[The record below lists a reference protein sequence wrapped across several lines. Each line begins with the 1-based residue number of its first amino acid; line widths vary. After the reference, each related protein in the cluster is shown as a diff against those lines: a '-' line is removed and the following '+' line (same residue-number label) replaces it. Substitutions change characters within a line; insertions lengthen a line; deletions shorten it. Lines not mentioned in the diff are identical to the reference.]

1 MDKIKNSDIKDLF
14 KKGEKNE
21 SEKKYKNAVDLYNQ
35 VLKIDPNHIDSLN
48 NLGTIF
54 YKMGELQKAINY
66 YKKAIMITP
75 DNVNII
81 YNLGLVFNNLG
92 EHKNAIECY
101 EKIIKIDPNFVY
113 AYNNIG
119 ATFKEL
125 GDLKK
130 SQEFLEKAI
139 SIDPNYTDA
148 INNLS
153 IIYKDLS
160 QYNKSLELCKKV
172 NELDPNF
179 ADAYNNIGV
188 VYKLLGQ
195 NINAKKNYEKA
206 IQLNPKYFHA
216 INNLG
221 AVFLENN
228 EYQKAVDCF
237 QKVLLINSNHLNT
250 LNNLGIVYVD
260 IEEYQKA
267 INCFVKI
274 IKIDSNNI
282 SVFNSISFLIKNIR
296 LTKLDHET
304 NLILKKLILSLFKK
318 NNTNTT
324 GGSTFIKNLKLCLLG
339 ENQWE
344 HISKITTSENSLL
357 KDEIIQILLNNEL
370 FHLILQKSLISEIS
384 FEKLITKLR
393 YEILFTLDKDNT
405 ILKEHFNFIMSLAE
419 QSWLNEYVHI
429 ISENEINQI
438 KLLKDKIEKD
448 LEINELEISI
458 LGCYSPL
465 NSSKIIEDK
474 LKNYTSS
481 NILFNDLIKVQIK
494 EPLKEIELKK
504 TIKSLDLINDEVSKK
519 VQIQYEENPYPRWR
533 YIYNYTPINF
543 VSLINNQIKPNQI
556 DCQKRFK
563 HPSVLIAGCGTGS
576 HAITATKYKNAD
588 ILGVDLSLTSLS
600 YAKRKT
606 EELGFKNIEFLHAD
620 ILQLKKL
627 NRKFDIIESLGTL
640 HHMKDPI
647 QGLKVLTKLLEPYGF
662 IKLGL
667 YSNLARKEVV
677 ELKELIK
684 DKKIKNTNQ
693 DIKIFRQLIINQ
705 KRNSLSQNIT
715 SSNDFFST
723 SSVRDLLFHVQEHRF
738 TITEISKILK
748 DLNLEFLGFEVKNP
762 SLKSKF
768 LKQFPNDKKAILLD
782 NWNTFEKNNS
792 TTFSSMYVFW
802 LKKI

>member
-1 MDKIKNSDIKDLF
+1 MIKKKDLSIEETF
-14 KKGEKNE
+14 ALAIQNQQNNDFIVAEKLYNE
-21 SEKKYKNAVDLYNQ
+21 IIKRDPNYVNAHINLGILLIQNKKY
-35 VLKIDPNHIDSLN
+35 H
-48 NLGTIF
+48 
-54 YKMGELQKAINY
+54 
-66 YKKAIMITP
+66 
-75 DNVNII
+75 
-81 YNLGLVFNNLG
+81 
-92 EHKNAIECY
+92 NAI
-101 EKIIKIDPNFVY
+101 ISF
-113 AYNNIG
+113 
-119 ATFKEL
+119 
-125 GDLKK
+125 
-130 SQEFLEKAI
+130 EKAI
-139 SIDPNYTDA
+139 
-148 INNLS
+148 
-153 IIYKDLS
+153 
-160 QYNKSLELCKKV
+160 EL
-172 NELDPNF
+172 NPNF
-179 ADAYNNIGV
+179 ADTYYNVAV
-188 VYKLLGQ
+188 VNNLLGQ
-195 NINAKKNYEKA
+195 NLDAIQNYEKA
-206 IQLNPKYFHA
+206 IQLNPKFLNA
-216 INNLG
+216 MNNLG
-221 AVFLENN
+221 VVFLENN
-228 EYQKAVDCF
+228 EYQKAVDYF
-237 QKVLLINSNHLNT
+237 QKVILINPNISNAH
-250 LNNLGIVYVD
+250 NNLGSAYTKLDKHEKAIDCYEKAIAINPNLTDAHYNLGTLLKESGVHL
-260 IEEYQKA
+260 KA
-267 INCFVKI
+267 INCFEKI
-274 IKIDSNNI
+274 IKIDPNYINAYNNLGNLFKELGDNKKAINCYNKIIEIDPNNSTAYLNLASAFASSEEYVKAFNYNKKAVELDPNNI
-282 SVFNSISFLIKNIR
+282 NSINN
-296 LTKLDHET
+296 LT
-304 NLILKKLILSLFKK
+304 SLLQFFIFEDEIK
-318 NNTNTT
+318 NNTSN
-324 GGSTFIKNLKLCLLG
+324 FKRLLLFLFRKNNINHSQINSNIVALLNEICDG
-339 ENQWE
+339 QLQEIVNSDLVLLDD
-344 HISKITTSENSLL
+344 ISIHKLL
-357 KDEIIQILLNNEL
+357 KEEL
-370 FHLILQKSLISEIS
+370 FHLTLQKSLVSNIIY
-384 FEKLITKLR
+384 EKLITKLR
-393 YEILFTLDKDNT
+393 YEIVFKLGKNNT
-405 ILKEHFNFIMSLAE
+405 ILKEHFNFIISLAE

-429 ISENEINQI
+429 VTENEINQI
-438 KLLKDKIEKD
+438 KQLKDKIEKNI
-448 LEINELEISI
+448 EINELEISI
-458 LGCYSPL
+458 LGCYLPL
-465 NSSKIIEDK
+465 NSSKIIENK

-494 EPLKEIELKK
+494 EPLREIELKK

-519 VQIQYEENPYPRWR
+519 VQLQYEENPYPRWR

-576 HAITATKYKNAD
+576 HAIAATRYKNAD

-647 QGLKVLTKLLEPYGF
+647 EGLKVLIKLLEPYGF

-667 YSNLARKEVV
+667 YSNFARKEVV

-684 DKKIKNTNQ
+684 DKKIKNTNK

>member
-1 MDKIKNSDIKDLF
+1 MDKIKNADIKDLF

-21 SEKKYKNAVDLYNQ
+21 SEKKYKKAVDLYNQ

-48 NLGTIF
+48 NLGSIF
-54 YKMGELQKAINY
+54 YKTGELQRAINY
-66 YKKAIMITP
+66 YKKAIMIAP
-75 DNVNII
+75 DNINII
-81 YNLGLVFNNLG
+81 YNLGLVFNNLS
-92 EHKNAIECY
+92 EHENAIKCY
-101 EKIIKIDPNFVY
+101 EKIIKINPNFVY

-119 ATFKEL
+119 ATFAKL

-130 SQEFLEKAI
+130 SQEFLEKAV
-139 SIDPNYTDA
+139 SIDPNYIDA

-160 QYNKSLELCKKV
+160 QYNKSIELCKKV

-228 EYQKAVDCF
+228 EYLKAIDCF
-237 QKVLLINSNHLNT
+237 EKVLLINSNHLET
-250 LNNLGIVYVD
+250 LNNLGIAYQD
-260 IEEYQKA
+260 IEEYQNA
-267 INCFVKI
+267 IKYFAQI

-282 SVFNSISFLIKNIR
+282 SVFNSISFLIKNIKF
-296 LTKLDHET
+296 TKLDHET
-304 NLILKKLILSLFKK
+304 NLILKELILSLFKK

-324 GGSTFIKNLKLCLLG
+324 GGSTFIKNLKLCLLT
-339 ENQWE
+339 EDQWE
-344 HISKITTSENSLL
+344 HISRITTSENSLL

-393 YEILFTLDKDNT
+393 YEILFTLGENNT
-405 ILKEHFNFIMSLAE
+405 ILKEYFNFIMSLAE

-429 ISENEINQI
+429 VSENEINQI
-438 KLLKDKIEKD
+438 KQLKNKIEKD
-448 LEINELEISI
+448 IEINELEISI
-458 LGCYSPL
+458 LGCYLPL
-465 NSSKIIEDK
+465 NSSKIIENK

-494 EPLKEIELKK
+494 EPLREIELKK

-519 VQIQYEENPYPRWR
+519 VQLQYEENPYPRWR
-533 YIYNYTPINF
+533 YSHTFRSENF
-543 VSLINNQIKPNQI
+543 LVELNSQIKPNMI
-556 DCQKRFK
+556 LHNNKFDN
-563 HPSVLIAGCGTGS
+563 PNVLIAGCGTGGHTMS
-576 HAITATKYKNAD
+576 ATAYKNAN

-627 NRKFDIIESLGTL
+627 NRKFDIIESVGTL
-640 HHMKDPI
+640 HHMKEPLL
-647 QGLKVLTKLLEPYGF
+647 GLKVLLELLEPHGF
-662 IKLGL
+662 LRLGL
-667 YSNLARKEVV
+667 YSETARKAIV
-677 ELKELIK
+677 KARELIRK
-684 DKKIKNTNQ
+684 ENFKNTNE
-693 DIKIFRQLIINQ
+693 DIRICRELIMNKNDDPLFSKI
-705 KRNSLSQNIT
+705 SWGV
-715 SSNDFFST
+715 DFYST
-723 SSVRDLLFHVQEHRF
+723 SNVRDLLFHVQEHRF
-738 TITEISKILK
+738 TIPEISEILK